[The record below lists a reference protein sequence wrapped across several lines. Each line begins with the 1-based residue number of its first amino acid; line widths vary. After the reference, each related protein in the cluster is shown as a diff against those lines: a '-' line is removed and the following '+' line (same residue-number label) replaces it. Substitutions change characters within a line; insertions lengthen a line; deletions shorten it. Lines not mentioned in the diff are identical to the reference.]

1 MTHKER
7 TAIVRILRD
16 LIKADAIID
25 SDEIQKYTQ
34 LRHRYKITRDEEVAS
49 VTMPLADAVGVLA
62 KSRQVFR
69 QTFLR
74 FFLLAYGALFFLP
87 RFFWFY
93 LS

>member
-34 LRHRYKITRDEEVAS
+34 LRHRYKITHDEEVAS

-62 KSRQVFR
+62 KSR
-69 QTFLR
+69 
-74 FFLLAYGALFFLP
+74 
-87 RFFWFY
+87 
-93 LS
+93 